1 MLYPLAAST
10 RAGAPYAQLTRCWP
24 ARYAA
29 TTSRANTGRQPD
41 REEALEWLVNVRLY
55 PAEKSAQRLQ
65 FYDAMGAYVIN
76 YNLGQDMAKAYV
88 EHQGAT
94 RAEHWAAF
102 RDLMASP
109 RVPSAL
115 LAGQS

>member
-1 MLYPLAAST
+1 M
-10 RAGAPYAQLTRCWP
+10 
-24 ARYAA
+24 
-29 TTSRANTGRQPD
+29 
-41 REEALEWLVNVRLY
+41 RLY

-88 EHQGAT
+88 ERQGAT

-102 RDLMASP
+102 RDLMSSP
-109 RVPSAL
+109 RAPSDL
-115 LAGQS
+115 LA